1 MDALKALPTDPFEM
15 TDTTAPLS
23 DAPSGA
29 DAGDSSA
36 PRGPQIRRAA
46 EWKDYANLLKPRV
59 MSLVV
64 FTAMVG
70 YLAAPDGHH
79 PVLGAIAILAIALGA
94 GAAGALNMW
103 YDADIDGLMKRTRMR
118 PVPAGLVDKDEALA
132 MGLVMSF
139 LSVLLLALAS
149 GPLAAALLAFTI
161 FFYAVVYSMWLK
173 RSTPQNIVIGGLAGA
188 VPPLVAWVA
197 AGGSI
202 LDPSPWI
209 MVAIIFL
216 WTPPHS
222 WALAL
227 YKAGDYAAAGVPM
240 MPVARGAASTRFQI
254 FAYSVPLVLA
264 GLAPALTGLGGVIY
278 TVTAAAGG
286 ALFLLLAVRVW
297 RSRAGDTDGREDG
310 RTLYSDR
317 AAENRPARDLFAF
330 SLLYLTVLFT
340 ALLFE
345 HGFGMWSVVPGISP
359 ATGPALGLSVG

>member
-1 MDALKALPTDPFEM
+1 M
-15 TDTTAPLS
+15 TDTTASTDIP
-23 DAPSGA
+23 AEGQPG
-29 DAGDSSA
+29 
-36 PRGPQIRRAA
+36 RPQIRRPA
-46 EWKDYANLLKPRV
+46 EWRDYVDLLKPRV

-64 FTAMVG
+64 FTALVG
-70 YLAAPDGHH
+70 YLAAPAGHP
-79 PVLGAIAILAIALGA
+79 PVLGAVSILAIALGA

-118 PVPAGLVDKDEALA
+118 PVPAGLVHKDEALA

-139 LSVLLLALAS
+139 LSVLLLALSS
-149 GPLAAALLAFTI
+149 GPVPAALLAFTI

-188 VPPLVAWVA
+188 VPPLVAWSA
-197 AGGSI
+197 AGGSV
-202 LDPSPWI
+202 LSPDPWI
-209 MVAIIFL
+209 LVAIIFL

-254 FAYSVPLVLA
+254 FAYSVPLVLV
-264 GLAPALTGLGGVIY
+264 GLAPVLTGLGGLVY
-278 TVTAAAGG
+278 GVTAAATG

-297 RSRAGDTDGREDG
+297 HSRAGDQDGREDG
-310 RTLYSDR
+310 RALYSDR
-317 AAENRPARDLFAF
+317 AIDNRPARDLFAF
-330 SLLYLTVLFT
+330 SLLYLTALFT

-345 HGFGMWSVVPGISP
+345 HGLGFQHPIPGLPI
-359 ATGPALGLSVG
+359 